1 MPPGA
6 LARCPNGEVACEVD
20 GAEASEWVGEA
31 ARERFS
37 FAAPWSDPDGDV
49 ALNPEQRQH
58 FRGWAR
64 PSEVMRGEPKMIYL
78 VSALTITQA

>member
-1 MPPGA
+1 
-6 LARCPNGEVACEVD
+6 
-20 GAEASEWVGEA
+20 
-31 ARERFS
+31 
-37 FAAPWSDPDGDV
+37 V